1 VRKEEDERG
10 EEKGSFSW
18 CFAVFAAPGLGEK
31 TGRERGLT
39 LGLTTWSVV

>member
-18 CFAVFAAPGLGEK
+18 CFAVLRRLGWE

-39 LGLTTWSVV
+39 LGFTTWSVV